1 MEQNTNLLDRLLN
14 DSRFVSWVREGQ
26 HESYWNAWIKEHP
39 DDLETLKDAR
49 AIVRG
54 LPVRISQIDDEEIE
68 YSFEAL
74 QQKLGTTENRQT
86 ILMRPYFKYAAAVI
100 LLLLGSLW
108 WYHIQTAGSN
118 PDPLLVHTLPGELKK
133 VDLPDSSHVVLN
145 GNSTLEYI
153 QNENERSVQLQGE
166 AHFDVHKMT
175 DESQPQ
181 RFVVHTL
188 DLDIEV
194 LGTVFS
200 VRKDSI
206 WTTIVLEEG
215 KVSLLGKSSQSASPV
230 FIMTPGDKVIY
241 NSTDGSFTQRSVD
254 AVSYNSWTS
263 NHLSLVNR
271 SVEEVTRLFS
281 NNYDIHIQIPKT
293 YRDRELTGSVDLSD
307 TETAI
312 KMIGF
317 ALGLNPV
324 KVNEKNWDFK

>member
-1 MEQNTNLLDRLLN
+1 MEHNTNLLDQLLN
-14 DSRFVSWVREGQ
+14 DDRFISWVGEGR
-26 HESYWNAWIKEHP
+26 HESYWKTWIKEHP
-39 DDLETLKDAR
+39 EDLETLKDAQ

-54 LPVRISQIDDEEIE
+54 LPVRISQIEDQEIE
-68 YSFEAL
+68 NSFEAL
-74 QQKLGTTENRQT
+74 QQKLQPTENRKSVF
-86 ILMRPYFKYAAAVI
+86 MRPYFKYAAAVI
-100 LLLLGSLW
+100 LFILGSLL
-108 WYHIQTAGSN
+108 WYHTLPTANS

-133 VDLPDSSHVVLN
+133 VELPDSTHVVLN

-153 QNENERSVQLQGE
+153 QNEHERSVQLQGE
-166 AHFDVHKMT
+166 AHFDVQKMT
-175 DESQPQ
+175 GESRPQ
-181 RFVVHTL
+181 RFVVHTM

-215 KVSLLGKSSQSASPV
+215 KVSLLGKSSQSDSPV
-230 FIMTPGDKVIY
+230 FIMTPGDKVVY

-263 NHLSLVNR
+263 QHLSLLNR
-271 SVEEVTRLFS
+271 SVAEVIRLFS
-281 NNYDIHIQIPKT
+281 NNYDIDIQIPEA
-293 YRDRELTGSVDLSD
+293 YQDRELTGSVDLSNI
-307 TETAI
+307 ETAI

-324 KVNEKNWDFK
+324 QVNEKNWDFK